1 MHILSH
7 KSLFS
12 YPRLGN
18 LKLSKKIGF
27 YNLETHFFY
36 NKRNFNY
43 YIKFHFFAMDPNMQ
57 PRPNNEPFLT
67 SDQFLQ
73 QQQAGQTIQPLPQA
87 YNQPQRDQFPQQ
99 LPLSDEQKQQYQ
111 VETQL
116 PGVAMQ
122 GGIAYGSNDLYT
134 PYQEQQ
140 PQMHP
145 QMQPQPQYMMPPP
158 QYMPPMGMQP
168 MYLPQQPMM
177 IQPMMPSMQPPNM
190 NTEVRGTLPGQFWCL
205 GCNKAHQS
213 QTEARV
219 GKGTWL
225 TVIGIAVVT
234 SWCCACFLAPIPLC
248 FDCTKDTVHQCPQ
261 CRREVGRTNFLI
273 N

>member
-1 MHILSH
+1 
-7 KSLFS
+7 
-12 YPRLGN
+12 LGFITW
-18 LKLSKKIGF
+18 KQ
-27 YNLETHFFY
+27 HMFY
-36 NKRNFNY
+36 NKPNFNS
-43 YIKFHFFAMDPNMQ
+43 YIKSHFSPMDPNMQ

-67 SDQFLQ
+67 SDQFIQ
-73 QQQAGQTIQPLPQA
+73 QQQAGQTIQPHPQA
-87 YNQPQRDQFPQQ
+87 YVQPQRDNFPQQ
-99 LPLSDEQKQQYQ
+99 LPISDEQKQQYQ

-122 GGIAYGSNDLYT
+122 GGITYGSNDLYS

-140 PQMHP
+140 PQAQP
-145 QMQPQPQYMMPPP
+145 QSQPQYMMPPP
-158 QYMPPMGMQP
+158 QYMPPMQP
-168 MYLPQQPMM
+168 MYYPQQPMM
-177 IQPMMPSMQPPNM
+177 IQPMPPMQPPNM
-190 NTEVRGTLPGQFWCL
+190 NTEVRGTLPGQFWCIS
-205 GCNKAHQS
+205 CNKVHQS
-213 QTEARV
+213 QTESRV

-248 FDCTKDTVHQCPQ
+248 FDCSKDTVHQCPQ